1 MARTPALT
9 TTLALVALGAGLW
22 LFGSRPD
29 TRGETAPTPTPAA
42 DPASLDAPA
51 DAGSLMPDARD
62 TPATTDVSRTP
73 SPGPSDQGGRVA
85 EAYLCEPAD
94 TDCARI
100 STRASSPEEAEWLAR
115 RGYPT
120 PSLMAAY
127 PHLETAW
134 LRERTERGDL
144 AVAALYGR
152 RLMEEGHYLHAVFL
166 LHDTALRGG
175 VYAYYELADIHL
187 GDHERADLRAAG
199 AWLRLAAMAGDHKA
213 YDAFHRVLP
222 DGGMMDM
229 YFIDRRAAEYSRKY
243 LPPRRFEPRPAPPEG

>member
-1 MARTPALT
+1 MARTPALLA
-9 TTLALVALGAGLW
+9 TLAVTAVAAGLW
-22 LFGSRPD
+22 TYGSRPD
-29 TRGETAPTPTPAA
+29 TLGETGPAPSLAA
-42 DPASLDAPA
+42 DPASIDAPA
-51 DAGSLMPDARD
+51 TAGSQRHDAVGAR
-62 TPATTDVSRTP
+62 ATIDGSSTP
-73 SPGPSDQGGRVA
+73 SPGTSDQGARVA
-85 EAYLCEPAD
+85 EAYLCEPTDA
-94 TDCARI
+94 DCARI
-100 STRASSPEEAEWLAR
+100 STRASSPEEAEWLAW

-144 AVAALYGR
+144 AVASLYGR

-166 LHDTALRGG
+166 LQDIALRGG

-222 DGGMMDM
+222 DGDMMDM
-229 YFIDRRAAEYSRKY
+229 YFIDRRVAEYSRKY
-243 LPPRRFEPRPAPPEG
+243 LPTRRFEPRPALPEE